1 MSKRYSRF
9 VPSRLV
15 VPGLTF
21 GAVLALAL
29 AQTVAAPP
37 ALAGQVK
44 ALQPAEDVDLP
55 EGSQIPAWRLKETEA
70 KIKELKQQLR
80 QAAPA
85 QQQQEQAPQTEAPA
99 PKDQSPE

>member
-9 VPSRLV
+9 VPSTLV
-15 VPGLTF
+15 GL
-21 GAVLALAL
+21 GLALAL
-29 AQTVAAPP
+29 VQTVAAPP

-55 EGSQIPAWRLKETEA
+55 QGSQIPAWRLKETEA
-70 KIKELKQQLR
+70 RHKALKQQLR

-99 PKDQSPE
+99 PPAPKDQSPE